1 VRQRTVHLA
10 EREIIDVTIAGIVV
24 SLRRPRGNCGRHRA
38 LSNRKETKMNWDRIE
53 DNWKQIKGNV
63 VEQWNDLT
71 EDQLASR
78 IQETYGISDDEAERE
93 LTDWQQRLSE
103 INRAA

>member
-1 VRQRTVHLA
+1 
-10 EREIIDVTIAGIVV
+10 
-24 SLRRPRGNCGRHRA
+24 
-38 LSNRKETKMNWDRIE
+38 MNWDHIG
-53 DNWKQIKGNV
+53 DNWKKIKGNV
-63 VEQWNDLT
+63 IEQWDDLT

-78 IQETYGISDDEAERE
+78 IQETYGISDDQAELE

>member
-1 VRQRTVHLA
+1 MF
-10 EREIIDVTIAGIVV
+10 IAGIVV
-24 SLRRPRGNCGRHRA
+24 SLRWAAGIASGTDYQVSSNC
-38 LSNRKETKMNWDRIE
+38 KETKMNWDRIE
-53 DNWKQIKGNV
+53 DNWKKIKGNI
-63 VEQWNDLT
+63 VEQWDDLN